1 MMIFDEDDDSDLVNK
16 MAQEICNLRGLDLT
30 DDNIRLIVEEFS

>member
-1 MMIFDEDDDSDLVNK
+1 MKGEYYNVSIVNK

-30 DDNIRLIVEEFS
+30 DDNIRLIVEEFSK